1 MGSGASIFNGF
12 VLVKRKYVPIL
23 TSLAE
28 FKGWTKFCECRVEY
42 DCDDVEVETDVI
54 FDFDASTIDIRGD
67 DVVDKA
73 IQAQGLLRSR
83 ELEFVLVQNPA
94 DETKKI
100 LQILS
105 NVKEG
110 CGDIYIEIDSSSA
123 QIGDA
128 SDFSFKIEVALSFIQ
143 ANGVPTQE
151 GGIHGAMSTSPC
163 AVTCGSTK
171 PFSSYLVKGTCFCF
185 IETFKERSLHL
196 M

>member
-1 MGSGASIFNGF
+1 
-12 VLVKRKYVPIL
+12 
-23 TSLAE
+23 LAK

-42 DCDDVEVETDVI
+42 DCDDVEVKTEVI
-54 FDFDASTIDIRGD
+54 FDFDASKIDTRGY

-94 DETKKI
+94 DETKKL

-110 CGDIYIEIDSSSA
+110 CGDIYIEIDSSNT
-123 QIGDA
+123 QIDDA

-143 ANGVPTQE
+143 ANGVPTRS
-151 GGIHGAMSTSPC
+151 GGVLGAMSTSPC
-163 AVTCGSTK
+163 EVTCGSTR
-171 PFSSYLVKGTCFCF
+171 PFSSYLVKGACFCL
-185 IETFKERSLHL
+185 IELFKEPSLHL